1 MIEFFWLV
9 VVFILFYVSVAM
21 LGADTRDGEDW
32 SRHQL
37 VQAHQAPTG
46 PGTDQAPTGPGTD
59 QVRTGPGT
67 HQVRTGP
74 GTPGEDR
81 SRHTR

>member
-46 PGTDQAPTGPGTD
+46 PGTDQ
-59 QVRTGPGT
+59 VRKPVQA

-74 GTPGEDR
+74 GTPGTDRSRHRPGEDR